1 MAIIK
6 SKIKLTIP
14 EGLTQKGDITIDD
27 AKKTAKVTVTGK
39 TLGNH
44 TVSVQYDSGA
54 AKTCQIAVTAVPAF
68 SGDPTVNPTAV
79 EVGGEVTVTQAFTV
93 DGIQVSEVTIKPSAG
108 LIAKGA
114 ASISGKVLTAK
125 FTAKT
130 PGAQTVTL
138 GFKETEKVAN
148 VTVNALPVF
157 NGEPT
162 VSKAAIEIG
171 EDVIITQKFDKA
183 GVSLDAVTITPS
195 AGLTEKTPAAI
206 SGSTLTVTYTGKTA
220 GVQTVEIEYNGN
232 SKTANVTVNAAM
244 TLQSVT
250 AQPESVTQGQDSTI
264 TMQFA

>member
-39 TLGNH
+39 TLGSH
-44 TVSVQYDSGA
+44 TVSVQYDNGS
-54 AKTCQIAVTAVPAF
+54 AKTCQITVTAVPAF

-93 DGIQVSEVTIKPSAG
+93 DGIQVSEVTIEPSAG
-108 LIAKGA
+108 LTAKGT

-130 PGAQTVTL
+130 PGSQTVTL
-138 GFKETEKVAN
+138 TFKSVEKVAN

-157 NGEPT
+157 SGEPT
-162 VSKAAIEIG
+162 VSKTPIEIG
-171 EDVIITQKFDKA
+171 EDVTITQRFDKA

-206 SGSTLTVTYTGKTA
+206 SGTTLTVTYTGKTA
-220 GVQTVEIEYNGN
+220 GAQTVKIEYNGN
-232 SKTANVTVNAAM
+232 SKTANVAVNAAM

-250 AQPESVTQGQDSTI
+250 ADPASVTQDQDSTI